1 MLRWT
6 VACCFVVGGM
16 FASPGKAQDT
26 PPVSRDPRIK
36 ISLFAESPQLVTP
49 TGIDVDRQGRVWGV
63 ESNTHFPPADY
74 KGHSSDRVLI
84 LQDTNGDGRADD
96 PIVFTDGL
104 TFTMSVNVRP
114 TGEVYLAT
122 RKEIFLMHDDNG
134 DGRADRKQRI
144 VHLETEG
151 NYPHNGLAGFA
162 FDALDWMYFGFGE
175 NLGAKY
181 KILGSDGASLTGG
194 GEGGNIYRCRLD
206 GTKLSQISTGFWN
219 PHANCFDAFGRLFS
233 VDNDPDS
240 RPPCRLLHIVPGG
253 DFGYRFRN
261 GRKGLHPFT
270 AWNGE
275 IPGTLPMVAG
285 TGEAP
290 SGIVSYESDGL
301 PEEYRGQLFV
311 TSWGDHRIDRFD
323 LTPQGTSFSSLLDP
337 LITGGENFRPVG
349 IAVAPDGS
357 LYCSDWVLRD
367 YKLHGKGRVW
377 RIAPVKPPERKVV
390 DLAAI
395 TPTTANLQELAGSSR
410 LEVRRAAARNLA
422 KTEPGRKHLA
432 ITLTDDKLAERTRV
446 EALWALA
453 GNAQGGPLID
463 VEKVLAARDRVA
475 TAFLWLLADP
485 QADHSDLLKPIRG
498 SLNVTL
504 LSSGNRADPAFL
516 LALVANATN
525 LLGTSE
531 EPAFAQVDDPF
542 VLGMLVEKLSSQE
555 SIKLLEAQA
564 EPARTKSPRRRLAL
578 YLAAFRK
585 CAAAGQNVSQCF
597 AMLGNA
603 LRDPDL
609 DIRRAAVQFIAEH
622 KLKDFRERVAGLL
635 SEQNVTADLFLAT
648 LAALEMLDGV
658 DPAAFDK
665 APVKYV
671 LPLVRDEQRPAAIRA
686 QALRLTS
693 PSEPALTAELLK
705 NLLASN
711 SPMLQLEAIRTLQ
724 SSPIAERVPMLQ
736 SVALDTG
743 LDSVRRLEALLGL
756 SVVTKPGEPNEAARK
771 TLLEFSKNTDPNYRR
786 EAIRSL
792 RSLAEDP
799 AVRESLLASAAT
811 LRDAQP
817 NPENRELADQLAL
830 ALDPEVPPEIKSL
843 QPQRPTNRS
852 EWDEALQGPSN
863 ADAGRR
869 AFFHAKGAGCG
880 NCHTINGRGGR
891 VGPELSTIGRSLSR
905 EKLVDSILEPSKEVA
920 PQFVAWVMEDSSGR
934 IYSGLIVSENEGHTI
949 LGNADG
955 ALVDVPTAQIVERV
969 PQKISLMPER
979 LTEKMTLQ
987 ECRDLLAFLESLK

>member
-1 MLRWT
+1 MYRWA
-6 VACCFVVGGM
+6 VACSLIVAGINTP
-16 FASPGKAQDT
+16 AAKAQDA
-26 PPVSRDPRIK
+26 PPVSRDPRLK
-36 ISLFAESPQLVTP
+36 IELFAESPQVVTP
-49 TGIDVDRQGRVWGV
+49 TGIDVDHQGRVWV
-63 ESNTHFPPADY
+63 IESNTHFPPPDY
-74 KGHSSDRVLI
+74 KGHASDRVLI
-84 LQDTNGDGRADD
+84 LQDANGDGRSDD

-104 TFTMSVNVRP
+104 KFTMSVNVRP

-122 RKEIFLMHDDNG
+122 RKEIFLMQDENG
-134 DGRADRKQRI
+134 DGRADRQKRI

-162 FDALDWMYFGFGE
+162 FDALGWMYFGFGE

-181 KILGSDGASLTGG
+181 TIVGSDGASLSGG

-206 GTKLSQISTGFWN
+206 GTKLTQISTGFWN
-219 PHANCFDAFGRLFS
+219 PHANGFDAFGRLFS

-253 DFGYRFRN
+253 DYGYRFRN

-290 SGIVSYESDGL
+290 SGIVAYESDGL
-301 PEEYRGQLFV
+301 PEEYRGQLLV
-311 TSWGDHRIDRFD
+311 TSWGDHRIDRFN
-323 LTPQGTSFSSLLDP
+323 LTPQGTSFSSLLEP

-349 IAVAPDGS
+349 LAVAPDGS

-377 RIAPVKPPERKVV
+377 RIAPVKPPERKVI

-395 TPTTANLQELAGSSR
+395 TPATANLQELAGSTR
-410 LEVRRAAARNLA
+410 LEARRAAARSLA
-422 KTEPGRKHLA
+422 KSESGLKQLA
-432 ITLTDDKLAERTRV
+432 GTLTDTKFAERTRI

-453 GNAQGGPLID
+453 GSAQGVPMID
-463 VEKVLAARDRVA
+463 TEKVLAERDRVA

-485 QADHSDLLKPIRG
+485 QADHGDLLKPMRG

-504 LSSGNRADPAFL
+504 LSNGKHVDPLFP
-516 LALVANATN
+516 LALLANATN
-525 LLGTSE
+525 LFGSSE
-531 EPAFAQVDDPF
+531 AVAFANLDDPF
-542 VLGMLVEKLSSQE
+542 LFGMLVEKLKGQA
-555 SIKLLEAQA
+555 SIKLLETSAD
-564 EPARTKSPRRRLAL
+564 PSRMKSPRGRLAV
-578 YLAAFRK
+578 YLTAFHK
-585 CAAAGQNVSQCF
+585 CAAASQDVSQG
-597 AMLGNA
+597 LSVVGNA
-603 LRDPDL
+603 LRDPDA
-609 DIRRAAVQFIAEH
+609 DIRRAAIQFIAEH
-622 KLKDFRERVAGLL
+622 KLKDFRERVSEVL
-635 SEQNVTADLFLAT
+635 SDASVTTDLFLAT

-658 DPAAFDK
+658 DPAAIDK

-671 LPLVRDEQRPAAIRA
+671 LPLVRDDKRPGTIRA

-693 PSEPALTAELLK
+693 PAEPALNAELLK
-705 NLLASN
+705 SLLASDH
-711 SPMLQLEAIRTLQ
+711 PGLQLEAIRTLQ
-724 SSPIAERVPMLQ
+724 SSPIAERVPLLQ
-736 SVALDTG
+736 SVAQDTR
-743 LDSVRRLEALLGL
+743 LDSVRRLEAVLGL

-771 TLLEFSKNTDPNYRR
+771 TLLDFSKSSDPTVRR
-786 EAIRSL
+786 EAIRGL

-799 AVRESLLASAAT
+799 SVRETLLASAAT
-811 LRDAQP
+811 LHSAQP
-817 NPENRELADQLAL
+817 TAENRELADQLAL
-830 ALDPEVPPEIKSL
+830 ALDPDVPPEIKSL
-843 QPQRPTNRS
+843 QPQRPMNRS
-852 EWDEALQGPSN
+852 GWDESLQGAAN

-869 AFFHAKGAGCG
+869 VFFYARGAGCG
-880 NCHTINGRGGR
+880 NCHTVNGRGGR
-891 VGPELSTIGRSLSR
+891 VGPDLSTIGRTLSR
-905 EKLVDSILEPSKEVA
+905 EKLIDSILVPSKEVA

-934 IYSGLIVSENEGHTI
+934 IFSGLIVSENEGHTI

-955 ALVDVPTAQIVERV
+955 AVIDVPTAQIVERV

-987 ECRDLLAFLESLK
+987 ECRDLIAFLESLK